1 MSLFFWWR
9 RILLEFRNRGIHLVP
24 WLRIRNEEIHLRLEP
39 ARIIERASQD
49 SHKLRFCSFKFASR
63 NTRSAFGTKTA
74 FMFSSPDT
82 GREMVT
88 QSSACQS
95 KRLSRHQ
102 HPGSESAASHLLT
115 IATMALK
122 HHDRLRNAF
131 VANCAARTAASER
144 YFHVHSSSSSRQVD
158 KGYGWIV
165 LLGVG
170 IGLDNSE
177 DVAGRILRVSEPPDF
192 RYRHFRHADSSAA
205 LLDFV
210 DRSV

>member
-1 MSLFFWWR
+1 LESIRADAPAARCSSDSATKAVKLVSLFFWWR

-88 QSSACQS
+88 QLSACQS
-95 KRLSRHQ
+95 KRPSRHQ

-122 HHDRLRNAF
+122 HHDRLRSAF
-131 VANCAARTAASER
+131 VPNGTARTAPTER
-144 YFHVHSSSSSRQVD
+144 YFHSFS
-158 KGYGWIV
+158 
-165 LLGVG
+165 
-170 IGLDNSE
+170 
-177 DVAGRILRVSEPPDF
+177 DF
-192 RYRHFRHADSSAA
+192 
-205 LLDFV
+205 
-210 DRSV
+210 